1 MQAWWR
7 KDIKLVLKKIY
18 IKSTQTI
25 LFNLEILLFFGYSK
39 AILFSKKIKKKY
51 NDNFKYDEFF
61 EYFKKGLSLLG
72 KNKSKYKFSIWS
84 CFGKFEFN
92 SNNNKLANKD
102 IIFRR

>member
-39 AILFSKKIKKKY
+39 AIQFFQKFKEKY
-51 NDNFKYDEFF
+51 FDNSEYDDFLNIL
-61 EYFKKGLSLLG
+61 KKGLSLLG